1 MKKMIFLGGLLFF
14 LGCKERVSEDKDYL
28 HKQEIA
34 RLNKKID
41 SLILLVKEYEE
52 EVEGMQ
58 DEIQFRE
65 GEISYWGRKYDSIKQ
80 LRTKK

>member
-1 MKKMIFLGGLLFF
+1 MKKILFLGGLLFL
-14 LGCKERVSEDKDYL
+14 LGCKERVSESNDYL
-28 HKQEIA
+28 YKQEIA